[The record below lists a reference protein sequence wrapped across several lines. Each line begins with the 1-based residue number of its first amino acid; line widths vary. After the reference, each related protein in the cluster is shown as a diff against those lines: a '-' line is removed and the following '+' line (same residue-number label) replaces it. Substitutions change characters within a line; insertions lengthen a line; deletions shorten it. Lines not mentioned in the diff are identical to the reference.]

1 MNGALFLVPSL
12 WSFPSVCFNAVALNL
27 MLFSFCFT
35 VLYFISLLFIIN
47 LLFLVIRVRK
57 GMGPDGRGGAKTL
70 GRV

>member
-12 WSFPSVCFNAVALNL
+12 WSFPSVCFNAVA
-27 MLFSFCFT
+27 SFCFT